1 MRCNCLD
8 AMHNKITGFLSF
20 ISVERGIM
28 LFMINMGATF
38 LIAQSST
45 LPNAIYLG
53 IIAFFLWSG
62 VDAINNVYDAEL
74 DEKSDP
80 KRARYTK
87 NLGKLGL
94 AISLGLFAIS
104 LGLGAVTGMLL
115 VVVFIFVGI
124 LAGIIY
130 SVPPFR
136 LRQTI
141 YKPIVNLSVG
151 AVPVLIVA
159 AFYDVFSVQIFTLI
173 LLMGISTAVNS
184 LWEDLADYK
193 SDYNAKAK
201 TTLVVLG
208 FKKGLYLTIILGYSL
223 IPLMIIVGML
233 FQLNTI
239 YFVILGALITY
250 ISIRL
255 IQNRHII
262 TGKPKQET
270 LLVAGEGFAK
280 DFVIVALVHTT
291 NLMLSGFLTYQ
302 IAVI

>member
-1 MRCNCLD
+1 MRDSL
-8 AMHNKITGFLSF
+8 KGFMSF

-53 IIAFFLWSG
+53 IIAFLLWSG

-80 KRARYTK
+80 NRAKFTK

-94 AISLGLFAIS
+94 TITLGLFAITMS
-104 LGLGAVTGMLL
+104 LGAATGILL
-115 VVVFIFVGI
+115 VVVFIFIGI
-124 LAGIIY
+124 IAGVIY

-141 YKPIVNLSVG
+141 LKPIVNLSVG
-151 AVPVLIVA
+151 AIPVLIVA
-159 AFYDVFSVQIFTLI
+159 AFYNVFSIQVLTLI

-193 SDYNAKAK
+193 SDFNAKAK

-208 FKKGLYLTIILGYSL
+208 FKKGLYLTIIMGYSL
-223 IPLMIIVGML
+223 IPLMLIVGMM

-239 YFVILGALITY
+239 YFIILGGLITY
-250 ISIRL
+250 ISVRL
-255 IQNRHII
+255 IQNRNII
-262 TGKPKQET
+262 TGKPEHET
-270 LLVAGEGFAK
+270 LLAAGESFAK

-291 NLMLSGFLTYQ
+291 NLMLSGYLTYQ
-302 IAVI
+302 QILVA

>member
-1 MRCNCLD
+1 
-8 AMHNKITGFLSF
+8 MHDKITGFLSF

-80 KRARYTK
+80 KRAKYTK
-87 NLGKLGL
+87 SLGKLGL
-94 AISLGLFAIS
+94 ATSLGLFAVS
-104 LGLGAVTGMLL
+104 LGLGVVTGMLL

-130 SVPPFR
+130 SVPPLR

-159 AFYDVFSVQIFTLI
+159 AFYDVFSVQIFALI

-201 TTLVVLG
+201 TTLVVFG
-208 FKKGLYLTIILGYSL
+208 FKKGLYLTIIMGYSL
-223 IPLMIIVGML
+223 IPLMIIVGIM

-255 IQNRHII
+255 IQNRQII

-270 LLVAGEGFAK
+270 LLAAGEGFAK

-302 IAVI
+302 IAVL

>member
-1 MRCNCLD
+1 MRDTL
-8 AMHNKITGFLSF
+8 KGFLSF

-45 LPNAIYLG
+45 LPNAVYLG

-80 KRARYTK
+80 ERAKFTK
-87 NLGKLGL
+87 NLGKLGM
-94 AISLGLFAIS
+94 AITLGLFAVS

-124 LAGIIY
+124 LAGVVY

-141 YKPIVNLSVG
+141 YKPLVNLSVG

-159 AFYDVFSVQIFTLI
+159 AFYDVFSVQILALI

-193 SDYNAKAK
+193 SDYSAKAK
-201 TTLVVLG
+201 TTLIVFG
-208 FKKGLYLTIILGYSL
+208 FKRGLYLTIILGYSL
-223 IPLMIIVGML
+223 IPLMLLVGVL
-233 FQLNTI
+233 FQLNI
-239 YFVILGALITY
+239 VYFAILGTLITF

-255 IQNRHII
+255 IQNRQII
-262 TGKPKQET
+262 TGKPNQEA
-270 LLVAGEGFAK
+270 LLKVGESFAK

-291 NLMLSGFLTYQ
+291 NLMLSGYLTYQ
-302 IAVI
+302 MVAIV